1 MIAHLSARAGRAAPR
16 SAALALLAAAALGCG
31 GGDGEPDGPVNPPCP
46 IGDLSAATELQIVHL
61 DAPNAVINTQPM
73 QVVPLMQPPQG
84 GWIVLLGAR
93 ARNIDGCRLRMTAA
107 LIDGCNG
114 DIIDL
119 DSRPTLLVTGSDGWG
134 VSTPTTFAN
143 LPVCPHPTAT
153 RDLNDVQYRMQVVVE
168 DDDGRK
174 ATTELT
180 LMPRCPANAPMCNCQ
195 CARDYTLGS
204 DCNVQPPPHGS
215 CPLP

>member
-1 MIAHLSARAGRAAPR
+1 VTAHLLSRLGA
-16 SAALALLAAAALGCG
+16 ALLAAGVLGCG
-31 GGDGEPDGPVNPPCP
+31 GEGGTDAPVTQPCP
-46 IGDLSAATELQIVHL
+46 IGDMSAPPELEIVHL
-61 DAPNAVINTQPM
+61 DAQNAVISTQPM
-73 QVVPLMQPPQG
+73 QIVPLMQPPQG

-93 ARNIDGCRLRMTAA
+93 ARNIDGCRLMVTAA

-114 DIIDL
+114 EIIDL
-119 DSRPTLLVTGSDGWG
+119 DRRPTMLVEGSDGWG
-134 VSTPTTFAN
+134 VSSATTFAN

-153 RDLNDVQYRMQVVVE
+153 RDLNEVPYRMQVVVE

-180 LMPRCPANAPMCNCQ
+180 LVPKCPANAPMCNCQ

-204 DCNVQPPPHGS
+204 DCSRPPEPHGS
-215 CPLP
+215 CPGAATISAD